1 MWFLFANRYSI
12 ITNELKTDID
22 MWIYEGKE
30 FLEEHVPED
39 GFGFIYEM
47 AAIVDGKSVRYIGK
61 KNFFAD
67 VKTKLAKKDMP
78 TDKRMKTYTR
88 KRKFTYQNYFSSN
101 EVLKA
106 AKKDGVVIK
115 REIVRICKSKT
126 ELSYWET
133 KLQFVYGV
141 LESDEFLNGNILG
154 KFYNIK

>member
-78 TDKRMKTYTR
+78 TDKRLKTYTR

-101 EVLKA
+101 EVLKTA
-106 AKKDGVVIK
+106 HKDGVVIK

>member
-1 MWFLFANRYSI
+1 
-12 ITNELKTDID
+12 

-30 FLEEHVPED
+30 FLEEHIPED

-67 VKTKLAKKDMP
+67 VKTKLAKKDLP
-78 TDKRMKTYTR
+78 TDKRLKTYTR
-88 KRKFTYQNYFSSN
+88 KRKFTYKNYFSSN
-101 EVLKA
+101 EVLKTA
-106 AKKDGVVIK
+106 HKDGVVIK

-154 KFYNIK
+154 KFYKIKQ

>member
-1 MWFLFANRYSI
+1 
-12 ITNELKTDID
+12 

-47 AAIVDGKSVRYIGK
+47 TAIVDGKSVRYIGK

-67 VKTKLAKKDMP
+67 VKTKLAKKDLP
-78 TDKRMKTYTR
+78 TDKRLKTYTR

-106 AKKDGVVIK
+106 AKKDGVIIK

-154 KFYNIK
+154 KFYKIK

>member
-1 MWFLFANRYSI
+1 
-12 ITNELKTDID
+12 

-78 TDKRMKTYTR
+78 TDKRLKTYTR

-101 EVLKA
+101 EVLKTA
-106 AKKDGVVIK
+106 HKDGVVIK

>member
-1 MWFLFANRYSI
+1 
-12 ITNELKTDID
+12 
-22 MWIYEGKE
+22 MWIYEGRE

-47 AAIVDGKSVRYIGK
+47 TAIVDGKSVRYIGK
-61 KNFFAD
+61 KHFWAYP
-67 VKTKLAKKDMP
+67 KTNLAKKDMP
-78 TDKRMKTYTR
+78 TDKRLKTYVR
-88 KRKFTYQNYFSSN
+88 KKRNAYKNYFSSN
-101 EVLKA
+101 DVLKA
-106 AKKDGVVIK
+106 AHKDGVVIK